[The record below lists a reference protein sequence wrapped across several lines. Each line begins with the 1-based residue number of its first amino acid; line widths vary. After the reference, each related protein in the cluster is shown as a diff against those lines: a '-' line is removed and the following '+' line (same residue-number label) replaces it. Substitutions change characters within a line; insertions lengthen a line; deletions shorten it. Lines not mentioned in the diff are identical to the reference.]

1 MMPWT
6 YLGPS
11 ASEIAASLP
20 GSSRN
25 PSSRGWWSLRGICH
39 GSGDKRGS
47 TSLSISEK
55 PHGKGIAVF
64 CFRGCDRQTII
75 AALEYATGRRVEDAW
90 TRDPHAPHGI
100 SVQRRRPSTTTSTP
114 AQGDGQA
121 QDMTAL
127 ARRIWSAA
135 SAIPSDA
142 GHPARLWM
150 AARRL
155 WRPDVPAPSA
165 LRWLDFSKGTPR
177 PGGAIVACYAP
188 LEAWRPSP
196 PTPTAIEC
204 IYIDGDGQPT
214 LDRPEERGGRPKR
227 HYGTRRGAGSIIGEA
242 DLSGSIGV
250 VEGIA
255 DALAVAS
262 RWPGPVLVCAGT
274 SGLRDDALADALASA
289 AEVFIFAD
297 NDKDEAG
304 LAAAHHLR
312 ESLRLRGATAYV
324 LMNNRVKDPAE
335 ASARGDDFPYIDPHL
350 LEDEAER
357 LRSEGH
363 GQDAVR
369 RAAILLS

>member
-11 ASEIAASLP
+11 ASEIAESLP

-100 SVQRRRPSTTTSTP
+100 SVQRRRPPTTTSTP

-188 LEAWRPSP
+188 LRRGGLRLQHLQLLSASTSTETDGRPL
-196 PTPTAIEC
+196 TGRKNGE
-204 IYIDGDGQPT
+204 DGLRGNT
-214 LDRPEERGGRPKR
+214 ERAGERG
-227 HYGTRRGAGSIIGEA
+227 
-242 DLSGSIGV
+242 
-250 VEGIA
+250 
-255 DALAVAS
+255 AS
-262 RWPGPVLVCAGT
+262 
-274 SGLRDDALADALASA
+274 
-289 AEVFIFAD
+289 
-297 NDKDEAG
+297 
-304 LAAAHHLR
+304 
-312 ESLRLRGATAYV
+312 
-324 LMNNRVKDPAE
+324 
-335 ASARGDDFPYIDPHL
+335 
-350 LEDEAER
+350 
-357 LRSEGH
+357 
-363 GQDAVR
+363 
-369 RAAILLS
+369 